1 MLVQQR
7 DEFRIVDQLENRN
20 HHLMANLLWRQMTH
34 RDCSD
39 DRDRVYAMLAM
50 TNSPYAMVPDY
61 SMTVAESFT
70 EFTRRYSSV
79 MHLYCAGLFR
89 RKSAPL
95 PRIECTNNQN
105 GPIDLS
111 DRNHLPSWVPE
122 FRPTLFSGM
131 GSFFFGTY
139 KTATAAPFFFLSNP
153 YAPNAMHVTGT
164 IFDIVTST
172 THLHDGVEKLD
183 CINNPTHFFLL
194 MRHLQ
199 NIPRQHTS
207 DGMYVPTAEPIWL
220 AVAKTLTGGVGDCKG
235 AEFLLG
241 RSNFRVL
248 DHLRPG
254 SVPWLTAIWRE
265 FASHCFEPTGEVF
278 QNVLLEA
285 LRARPRPL
293 SIRGR
298 IALRFLH
305 YLSIV
310 LDTYVLF
317 TTKNGYIGFGPRDLR
332 TGGCIAVLN
341 GCDMPYVLKY
351 VGKAQGEDEIYEH
364 TFQVIGPCYLHGI
377 MKGEIFSQRNASHF
391 AHLKWTR
398 LDGDLADSLEGW
410 ITLI

>member
-1 MLVQQR
+1 
-7 DEFRIVDQLENRN
+7 
-20 HHLMANLLWRQMTH
+20 
-34 RDCSD
+34 
-39 DRDRVYAMLAM
+39 
-50 TNSPYAMVPDY
+50 
-61 SMTVAESFT
+61 
-70 EFTRRYSSV
+70 
-79 MHLYCAGLFR
+79 
-89 RKSAPL
+89 
-95 PRIECTNNQN
+95 
-105 GPIDLS
+105 
-111 DRNHLPSWVPE
+111 VPE